1 MDAVSQLISPAP
13 IPFYSVLA
21 VYFVILGIIGYYATK
36 ATKNLKDFFVMS
48 GKAGAIV
55 SGLAYFST
63 QYSMSTFMGC
73 PATCYK
79 VGFAGLTISV
89 PGLVF
94 SMIIP
99 ALLVGRKLVKMGHNY
114 GFLTMADYLGD
125 RYESNGIRSLHALM
139 MVIFLVPMMGAQTI
153 GAGIILRTFTGAPE
167 WVGIVA
173 MGVIVILYCMAG
185 GIRGAMLTDVLQ
197 GGLMLVTAVVTFII
211 SVRIGGGFE
220 AINAKLLEMSPDL
233 LSHPGLGG
241 SYGWGNY
248 VSMIVLWSFFTIGQP
263 TLFTKFFAMKNYR
276 VMFKAVILGTVGMWL
291 AATLIEWS
299 GVNALV
305 SIPGLAGKQIDFVVP
320 LILQQGLGP
329 VVSALLISG
338 IMAAGMSTI
347 DSLLIVSTGGI
358 TRDIYQNILKKDAT
372 DQDVFK
378 LSRVVTVIIGIV
390 AILFGI
396 SRPATIFKLILFAF
410 GGLGIWV
417 APVIL
422 GMYWK
427 GATKMGAMLSVILG
441 EILFVL
447 ITLKYHSWAL
457 GFNPLIVSWTITMI
471 LMVVISKITPAPS
484 QAVLKRHFEDLRS

>member
-1 MDAVSQLISPAP
+1 MDAVSSLIHP
-13 IPFYSVLA
+13 IPGIFYTVLGG
-21 VYFVILGIIGYYATK
+21 YFVIMALIGYYSA
-36 ATKNLKDFFVMS
+36 KNTSTLSDFFVMS

-99 ALLVGRKLVKMGHNY
+99 ALFVGRKLVRLGHKH

-125 RYESNGIRSLHALM
+125 RYESDGLRVLLAVLM
-139 MVIFLVPMMGAQTI
+139 IIFLIPMMGAQTI

-173 MGVIVILYCMAG
+173 MGIIVILYCMSG
-185 GIRGAMLTDVLQ
+185 GIRGAMLTDVIQ
-197 GGLMLVTAVVTFII
+197 GSLMVLTAIITFII
-211 SVRIGGGFE
+211 SVKIGGGFS
-220 AINAKLLEMSPDL
+220 AISEKLHALNPAYM
-233 LSHPGLGG
+233 SHPGVGG

-248 VSMIVLWSFFTIGQP
+248 VSMIVMWSFFSIGQP
-263 TLFTKFFAMKNYR
+263 GLFTKFFAMKDYK
-276 VMFKAVILGTVGMWL
+276 VMFKAVLLGTLGMWL

-299 GVNALV
+299 GVNAIV
-305 SIPGLAGKQIDFVVP
+305 SIPGLTGKQIDFVVP
-320 LILQQGLGP
+320 LILQQG
-329 VVSALLISG
+329 VSPIVSTLLIAG

-347 DSLLIVSTGGI
+347 DSLLIVSTGAV
-358 TRDIYQNILKKDAT
+358 TRDIYQKLINKDAT
-372 DQDVFK
+372 DAQIFR
-378 LSRVVTVIIGIV
+378 LSRIVTVIIGVI

-410 GGLGIWV
+410 GGLGIWS
-417 APVIL
+417 APIIM

-427 GATKMGAMLSVILG
+427 GATKAGAFASVIVG

-447 ITLKYHSWAL
+447 MTLKFRSWAF
-457 GFNPLIVSWTITMI
+457 GFNPLIICWIYAMLVMVIVSKFTQPASTATI
-471 LMVVISKITPAPS
+471 K
-484 QAVLKRHFEDLRS
+484 KHFA